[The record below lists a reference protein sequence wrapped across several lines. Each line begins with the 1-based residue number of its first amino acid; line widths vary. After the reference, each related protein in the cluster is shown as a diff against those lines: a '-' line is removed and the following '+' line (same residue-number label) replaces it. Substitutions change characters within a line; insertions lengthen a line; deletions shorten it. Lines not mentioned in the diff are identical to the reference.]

1 MEKTVNDLL
10 HCKLSSWPFPA
21 AMEASW
27 LADGVLQLLP
37 QTPWTQ
43 ATVVSAGIHG
53 NETAPIEILLQIM
66 QALSEGKQ
74 PLSHALLLV
83 FGNLPAIRAGRRYLH
98 NDLNRLFGGRHL
110 AVAPGNESRRAA
122 ELEGAV
128 AAFFA
133 TADRQGQVRRLHL
146 DLHTAIRGSRYR
158 QFALLPAR
166 EGEYDAGF
174 YALLQA
180 SDMDAIVRHTEP
192 GGTFTHYTSEKFGAQ
207 SATLELGKVLAF
219 GENDLR
225 LFAGTDATVRA
236 LIADAAL
243 PERAKAPA
251 DYFLVQESI
260 IKSDSDFT
268 LNLDPKIDNF
278 TALPAG
284 YEIARQPDKTWVV
297 PAHAPYILFPNAG
310 VATGQRAGLLLK
322 SAAPCLSL
330 PA

>member
-83 FGNLPAIRAGRRYLH
+83 FGNLSAIRAGRRYLH

-128 AAFFA
+128 AGFFA

-166 EGEYDAGF
+166 EGR
-174 YALLQA
+174 
-180 SDMDAIVRHTEP
+180 V
-192 GGTFTHYTSEKFGAQ
+192 
-207 SATLELGKVLAF
+207 
-219 GENDLR
+219 
-225 LFAGTDATVRA
+225 
-236 LIADAAL
+236 
-243 PERAKAPA
+243 
-251 DYFLVQESI
+251 
-260 IKSDSDFT
+260 
-268 LNLDPKIDNF
+268 
-278 TALPAG
+278 
-284 YEIARQPDKTWVV
+284 
-297 PAHAPYILFPNAG
+297 
-310 VATGQRAGLLLK
+310 
-322 SAAPCLSL
+322 
-330 PA
+330 